1 LNELLQRLLNLIPNL
16 NPNLILNLHLTI
28 IPGRSFKGAARLY
41 KTLLS
46 TAGSCRMAGL
56 AAAHGG
62 DTGGLLKLGV
72 ENFGLHADI
81 SQDQWL
87 LFLGHA

>member
-1 LNELLQRLLNLIPNL
+1 
-16 NPNLILNLHLTI
+16 
-28 IPGRSFKGAARLY
+28 
-41 KTLLS
+41 
-46 TAGSCRMAGL
+46 MAGL